1 MIEASATRNPLT
13 WPTGW
18 KRTPSYQRQRAR
30 FQSGGSA
37 LTVHKAT
44 QRLSGELSR
53 LGARDELLST
63 NVSLRLD
70 GLPYSNQS
78 EPSDPGAA
86 VYFSLKGQA
95 RCLACDQWNRVADN
109 IAAISQHI
117 DALRRI
123 DRYGVGTLDQA
134 FAGYAPRLQ
143 AAPSE
148 WWIVLGV
155 SRTAGAI
162 AIEDAYLALM
172 KKAHPDAGG
181 SATEAARLNEAR
193 DAAHAD
199 LTERGR

>member
-1 MIEASATRNPLT
+1 MNTDATRHPLS

-18 KRTPSYQRQRAR
+18 KRTPSHQRQRAR

-53 LGARDELLST
+53 LGARGELLST
-63 NVSLRLD
+63 NLNLRLD
-70 GLPYSNQS
+70 GLPYSNQP
-78 EPSDPGAA
+78 EPADPGAA
-86 VYFSLKGQA
+86 VYFTLKGQA
-95 RCLACDQWNRVADN
+95 RCLACDQWTRVADN

-155 SRTAGAI
+155 ARTAGAL
-162 AIEDAYLALM
+162 AIEDAYLRLM
-172 KKAHPDAGG
+172 KLAHPDAGG

-193 DAAHAD
+193 DAAHAE
-199 LTERGR
+199 LKERTR